1 MVIELNE
8 PQVWTLIGVFA
19 AATFGLIGIVTSSFV
34 RVMNANFQRI
44 DDRFAALTEVMSTKF
59 ELVDARFA
67 QVDARLDQVNSKIDD
82 LDRDVQTLFR
92 RVFPEYPDAG

>member
-34 RVMNANFQRI
+34 RVMNVNFQRI
-44 DDRFAALTEVMSTKF
+44 DDRFVALTEVMNTKF
-59 ELVDARFA
+59 EL
-67 QVDARLDQVNSKIDD
+67 VDARLDQVNSKIDH

>member
-44 DDRFAALTEVMSTKF
+44 DDRFAALTEVMNTKF
-59 ELVDARFA
+59 EV
-67 QVDARLDQVNSKIDD
+67 VDARLDQVNSKIDD